1 MTNPLLYLMP
11 SYYPMPPPPL
21 SHNAE
26 LALEKALFGCVLKP
40 LKVQLG
46 QILLSLHTQDG
57 SLQRFTNS
65 LQAYQEGALQRLGVR
80 VAVVDAQ
87 GVERA
92 KKKLT
97 LMQRSHS
104 PIDKVLL
111 LLQVCKSVYKAM
123 GVQPGE

>member
-1 MTNPLLYLMP
+1 
-11 SYYPMPPPPL
+11 MPPPHTP
-21 SHNAE
+21 SPNAE

-46 QILLSLHTQDG
+46 QMLLSLHTQDG
-57 SLQRFTNS
+57 TLQRFTNS
-65 LQAYQEGALQRLGVR
+65 LQACQEGALQRLGVR
-80 VAVVDAQ
+80 VAVLDAQ

-92 KKKLT
+92 KKKLN

-123 GVQPGE
+123 GAQSGE